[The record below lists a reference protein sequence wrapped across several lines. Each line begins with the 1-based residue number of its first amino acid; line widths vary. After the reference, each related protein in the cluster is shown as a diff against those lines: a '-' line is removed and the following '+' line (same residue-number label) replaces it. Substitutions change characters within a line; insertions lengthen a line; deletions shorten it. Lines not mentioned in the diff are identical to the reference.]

1 MMGRGALEL
10 TWLTVIAGEVGKMTF
25 TRCLTVL
32 VIALPLLAWVM
43 EFLAGAVISERHHLH
58 HDTYSVSMVVSRT
71 LALVMLFMGALGG
84 VTGWL
89 CHLGVFSMR
98 PLLPLAFFVSF
109 QVTLLLMI
117 VAVLRYRVMAY
128 ADHMIVRPAF
138 GQSRTIAYDDIT
150 RMEWVSSYLGPHLRD
165 LRVHSKGAAPVR
177 LWCLLDVEQL
187 LLRLDRFDAL
197 EG

>member
-1 MMGRGALEL
+1 
-10 TWLTVIAGEVGKMTF
+10 MTF

-128 ADHMIVRPAF
+128 ADHMIVRQRARLPSACGACSTLSSCCCASTASTHWRARGNSGRANGCQREAF
-138 GQSRTIAYDDIT
+138 SLAQN
-150 RMEWVSSYLGPHLRD
+150 
-165 LRVHSKGAAPVR
+165 
-177 LWCLLDVEQL
+177 
-187 LLRLDRFDAL
+187 
-197 EG
+197 